1 MESHLSRKL
10 LGPLGAAGWL
20 TSLRRQEKLHLLLVA
35 ALGTLVFNAALVSS
49 AWAGAPPIDRKVYF
63 GDTHAHSAY
72 SSDAFGFGNRLPPDT
87 AYRLARGDK
96 VKHVGNY
103 SVQLKSPLDFFM
115 LTDHA
120 EMIGIAQIASDPSTI
135 LYQTSLGEDLRDPDQ
150 KAGGARFL
158 NALQTAAGSG
168 VAPDGYSNESTRTIW
183 QALVELAE
191 LYNDPGHFTTFA
203 AFEWSS
209 MPNGENLHRNVI
221 FRDAQK
227 VPDLP
232 FSAMDSTKPEDL
244 WTYLEKQRARGNDNL
259 AIPHNGNMSNGR
271 MFQPVDSWGAPISA
285 EYAMRRMEN
294 EPLFEMMQLKGTSET
309 MPSFAP
315 EDEFADFEL
324 LPFSLYTWQRVE
336 QQKTSYVREAYKS
349 GLRFQETIGANP
361 FKFGLEGGGDDHGST
376 HTWEEFNYHGGHA
389 VLDSTPKDRMTGTI
403 PLEGAAKNLNARM
416 SAGGIT
422 GVWADG
428 NNREAIF
435 AAMRRKETFASSGVK
450 IAPRFFAGWDFPPD
464 LTAQTNWVRKAY
476 ATGVPMGGDLEPQSA
491 QQAAS
496 TSPSFAVSALR
507 DPNSAPLQR
516 IQIIKGWTKNGEMM
530 EKVYDVACSDG
541 AKVDP
546 NTHRCP
552 ANGAEVNLKTC
563 AISSDKG
570 SAALAATWK
579 DPDFDPSL
587 PAFYYVRV
595 LENPVCRWSTRDAIA
610 LGVPPPDVV
619 APVIQERVWTSPI
632 WYTPSREKLGGRKLV
647 RQ

>member
-1 MESHLSRKL
+1 MAFGSL
-10 LGPLGAAGWL
+10 LG
-20 TSLRRQEKLHLLLVA
+20 
-35 ALGTLVFNAALVSS
+35 SS
-49 AWAGAPPIDRKVYF
+49 ALAADTSVDRRVYF

-72 SSDAFGFGNRLPPDT
+72 SSDAFGFGNRLPPET

-96 VKHVGNY
+96 VEHVGGY
-103 SVQLKSPLDFFM
+103 KVQLKSPLDFFM

-120 EMIGIAQIASDPSTI
+120 EMIGIAQIASDPATT
-135 LYQTSLGEDLRDPDQ
+135 LYQTSLGKDLRDPDQ

-158 NALQTAAGSG
+158 NALQTAAGTG
-168 VAPDGYSNESTRTIW
+168 VVPEGYNNDSTRTIW

-191 LYNDPGHFTTFA
+191 RYYQPGTFTTFA

-221 FRDAQK
+221 FRDAKK

-232 FSAMDSTKPEDL
+232 FSAIDSTKPEDL
-244 WTYLEKQRARGNDNL
+244 WTYLENERARGNDNL

-285 EYAMRRMEN
+285 EYAVRRMAN

-324 LPFSLYTWQRVE
+324 LPFSLYSWQRIE

-389 VLDSTPKDRMTGTI
+389 VLDSTPEDRMTGTI
-403 PLEGAAKNLNARM
+403 PLAGAAKNLNARL

-422 GVWADG
+422 GVWAEG
-428 NNREAIF
+428 NHRDAIF

-450 IAPRFFAGWDFPPD
+450 IVPRFFAGWNFETE
-464 LTAQTNWVRKAY
+464 LTAQPNWVQQAY
-476 ATGVPMGGDLEPQSA
+476 ATGVPMGGDLNP
-491 QQAAS
+491 QAAGQE
-496 TSPSFAVSALR
+496 TFEYA
-507 DPNSAPLQR
+507 
-516 IQIIKGWTKNGEMM
+516 
-530 EKVYDVACSDG
+530 DVRG
-541 AKVDP
+541 
-546 NTHRCP
+546 
-552 ANGAEVNLKTC
+552 
-563 AISSDKG
+563 
-570 SAALAATWK
+570 
-579 DPDFDPSL
+579 
-587 PAFYYVRV
+587 
-595 LENPVCRWSTRDAIA
+595 
-610 LGVPPPDVV
+610 LGPP
-619 APVIQERVWTSPI
+619 
-632 WYTPSREKLGGRKLV
+632 GR
-647 RQ
+647 Q